1 MRSGDRR
8 AIDGTIYSVG
18 LLVSAIAGW
27 SGMAFSVVAAFRT
40 GNWAGLVLI
49 SAAFGLFAYLFTLIF
64 GWITVIL
71 ENARWPG
78 MWKTIVLFPIHLGIW
93 WVLMLVALFYR
104 DSTWHDIPHTVRL
117 SLSEIEAEHH
127 TGRLP
132 LRRPQGRE
140 PDADA
145 S

>member
-8 AIDGTIYSVG
+8 ALDGLIYSVG

-27 SGMAFSVVAAFRT
+27 SGMVFGLMTAWRT
-40 GNWAGLVLI
+40 GGWGTLVLV
-49 SAAFGLFAYLFTLIF
+49 SAAFGAFSYVFTGIF
-64 GWITVIL
+64 GWITVLL
-71 ENARWPG
+71 EDARWPG
-78 MWKTIVLFPIHLGIW
+78 RWKTLLLFPLHLGIW

-132 LRRPQGRE
+132 LRRRAPKLDDE
-140 PDADA
+140 